1 MVDWQTFADSE
12 PKLAGIGAEAFDR
25 TGLIVLGTIR
35 RDGSPRISPVEH
47 MFLEGQLLL
56 GMMHRSTKA
65 LDLLRDP
72 RCTVHATVS
81 NKDGHSDPEFKLNG
95 RAVDVADPALR
106 QAYGDRWWELS
117 QWRPP
122 EPYHL
127 FAIDI
132 ESASYVRFEEGTGR
146 QHTWTWPTGGQRV
159 MREGN

>member
-1 MVDWQTFADSE
+1 MIDWQAFAAAE
-12 PKLAGIGAEAFDR
+12 PELAGIGAAAFDK
-25 TGLIVLGTIR
+25 TGLILLGTIR

-72 RCTVHATVS
+72 RCTVHATVA

-95 RAVDVADPALR
+95 RAVDVTDPALR

-117 QWRPP
+117 QWRPE

-127 FAIDI
+127 FSVDI
-132 ESASYVRFEEGTGR
+132 ESASYVSYEEGTGR
-146 QHTWTWPTGGQRV
+146 QTVWSWPHGGRRV
-159 MREGN
+159 VRAGS